1 MSYYLGMSQIYLTE
15 TRNRMETTLLFRGV
29 PDDDDEEEDDEE
41 EPEDEEGEEDD
52 EDGYS
57 E

>member
-1 MSYYLGMSQIYLTE
+1 MSRMYLAG

>member
-1 MSYYLGMSQIYLTE
+1 MSQMYLTE

>member
-1 MSYYLGMSQIYLTE
+1 MSRMYLAG
-15 TRNRMETTLLFRGV
+15 TRNRMEPTLWFRGA
-29 PDDDDEEEDDEE
+29 PDDDDEEEDEE
-41 EPEDEEGEEDD
+41 EPEDEEQDEEDD

>member
-1 MSYYLGMSQIYLTE
+1 MYLAG
-15 TRNRMETTLLFRGV
+15 TRHRMETTLWFRGV
-29 PDDDDEEEDDEE
+29 PDDDEEEDDEE
-41 EPEDEEGEEDD
+41 ESEDREEGEEDD